1 MKVPLPHKLLG
12 MLLVGAL
19 ISPTL
24 SVQATET
31 DNPTIITLEKPV
43 HFLGTD
49 GSDALAEPGE
59 YSVEAAEEWLK
70 LIPGHARQNALLVE
84 SSKGTHDEDIPE
96 PVALSVPGEEDVPDT
111 HVVTLLLPGGES
123 IEAVG
128 TYSGI
133 RERGLFNKFKKKYR
147 KKFRKKYTKRYRK
160 KLRRNPRLAKRLRSN
175 PNLARQRAKQEAQKN
190 VRKEVRKIPKHV
202 QEESANEARI
212 LKCKALVTAL
222 KAGKSVSHAM
232 KPILSAVQSQSKA
245 LENQIKRDPHL
256 ITRMQNKGEKSLK
269 NYEQFIPE
277 MRRIVASM
285 NTPFNQSKLAAFA
298 SADNICAGKL
308 ASLDAQLKKLG
319 LAPRFAQV
327 RSRAATQPG
336 SQRSQFFVSFGV
348 IEFTA
353 TVVKGITGG
362 ISYVTNF
369 NGQGG
374 WFWSLGNEW
383 GAGLGFGMSAGF
395 YPKVSFDS
403 FTGEGKSVRAGAVV
417 GIALEFDENWKFQGF
432 AVGPAAKI
440 EGGYATTNTKRF

>member
-175 PNLARQRAKQEAQKN
+175 PSLARQRAKQEAQKN

-212 LKCKALVTAL
+212 LKCKALVSAL
-222 KAGKSVSHAM
+222 RAGDSISPAM
-232 KPILSAVQSQSKA
+232 KPTHSAVQRLDHA
-245 LENQIKRDPHL
+245 LQNQIKRNSGLINQMAQRGSNFLKHYEHL
-256 ITRMQNKGEKSLK
+256 
-269 NYEQFIPE
+269 IPE
-277 MRRIVASM
+277 MKRISAIM
-285 NTPFNQSKLAAFA
+285 NSPGTKAKLNKLF
-298 SADNICAGKL
+298 SPENICHSTGATI
-308 ASLDAQLKKLG
+308 DNQLRALG
-319 LAPRFAQV
+319 LQPNFSKI
-327 RSRAATQPG
+327 RSRGAADDTHFFMSYGIGG
-336 SQRSQFFVSFGV
+336 SLALAIG
-348 IEFTA
+348 
-353 TVVKGITGG
+353 GG
-362 ISYVTNF
+362 ISIDIITDYRGQTGVFWTEGTEIGIGGGVGFNLFGIYPNVNLDSFLGAGYSIRGSYVAEINVIF
-369 NGQGG
+369 NGS
-374 WFWSLGNEW
+374 WKPLGFIP
-383 GAGLGFGMSAGF
+383 GAGLQVELVYSPTWTSRM
-395 YPKVSFDS
+395 K
-403 FTGEGKSVRAGAVV
+403 
-417 GIALEFDENWKFQGF
+417 
-432 AVGPAAKI
+432 
-440 EGGYATTNTKRF
+440 